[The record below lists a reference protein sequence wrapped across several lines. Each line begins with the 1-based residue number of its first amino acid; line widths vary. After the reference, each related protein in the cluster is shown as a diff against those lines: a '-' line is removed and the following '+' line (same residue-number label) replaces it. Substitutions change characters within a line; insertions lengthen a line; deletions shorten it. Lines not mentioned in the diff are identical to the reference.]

1 MLRDL
6 MLSLSR
12 SDEVKSAITS
22 FPVTRDVVKRYVA
35 GELEADVLAT
45 TKELVE
51 KGLLVTIDRLGE
63 DVVEPNDAQMTVND
77 YVSLLRGLG
86 DWGLAG
92 KAEVS
97 VKLSALGLILD
108 DGYAKALE
116 NARRIA
122 AAAHEFGT
130 TITLDMEDHTLTDQT
145 LSIAKELRKD
155 FPSVGIVLQ
164 SYLFRTEADCREFA
178 YPGSRVRLCK
188 GAYKEPDTVAYP
200 AKGDVDLS
208 YVRCMKILIESGAY
222 PMFATHDPRLIDIA
236 KALTAQHG
244 RSMDSFEFQLLH
256 GVRSDEQVGLAD
268 AGYQTRVYVPYGTDW
283 YGYLMR
289 RMAERPANMML
300 FLRSLASKK

>member
-12 SDEVKSAITS
+12 SEEVKSLITS

-35 GELEADVLAT
+35 GEIEVDVLTT
-45 TKELVE
+45 TKELTE

-63 DVVEPNDAQMTVND
+63 DVLEPSDADTTVND
-77 YVSLLRGLG
+77 YVRLLRGLSES
-86 DWGLAG
+86 GLAS

-97 VKLSALGLILD
+97 VKLSALGLMLD
-108 DGYAKALE
+108 DGFTKALE

-122 AAAHEFGT
+122 AAAHENNT
-130 TITLDMEDHTLTDQT
+130 TITLDMEDHTLTDST
-145 LSIAKELRKD
+145 LSIARELRKD

-188 GAYKEPDTVAYP
+188 GAYKEPDTVAYS

-208 YVRCMKILIESGAY
+208 YVRCMKILIEGGAY

-236 KALTAQHG
+236 KALTAQAG
-244 RSMDSFEFQLLH
+244 RSTDSFEFQMLH
-256 GVRSDEQVGLAD
+256 GVRPDEHVSLAD
-268 AGYQTRVYVPYGTDW
+268 AGFLLRVYVPYGIDW

-289 RMAERPANMML
+289 RMAERPQNMML